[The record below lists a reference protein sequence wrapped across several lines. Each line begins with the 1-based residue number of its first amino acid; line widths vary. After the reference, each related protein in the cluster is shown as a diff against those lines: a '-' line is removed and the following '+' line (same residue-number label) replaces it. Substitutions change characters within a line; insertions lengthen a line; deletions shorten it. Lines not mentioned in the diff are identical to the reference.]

1 MKLKPEVHDDG
12 VCREIWFALGVA
24 EGIHTA
30 LFGAELIV
38 TSLRDGTHNH
48 GSLHPGGRAAD
59 VRTSDLND
67 EQVRDFIAHLKNAL
81 ARDGFDV
88 LREVLGSTPAT
99 TAAHIHIGYAPKA
112 GESFPA
118 RLAAAQR
125 A

>member
-48 GSLHPGGRAAD
+48 GSLHPAGRAAD
-59 VRTSDLND
+59 VRSSDLNGS
-67 EQVRDFIAHLKNAL
+67 EVQELIVHLKNAL
-81 ARDGFDV
+81 ASYGFDV
-88 LREVLGSTPAT
+88 VKEVVGSTPAT
-99 TAAHIHIGYAPKA
+99 TAAHIHVEYDPEEGRT
-112 GESFPA
+112 FPV
-118 RLAAAQR
+118 RLTTHN
-125 A
+125 